1 MREKRR
7 GSLFRLGLAAVLAAG
22 LVPAAAFADPEADF
36 AETPPHR
43 VF

>member
-7 GSLFRLGLAAVLAAG
+7 GSLLRLGMAAALALG
-22 LVPAAAFADPEADF
+22 MTPAAAFADPGAEIT
-36 AETPPHR
+36 ETPPHR

>member
-7 GSLFRLGLAAVLAAG
+7 GSLLSLGLAAVLTCGMMPTAA
-22 LVPAAAFADPEADF
+22 LASPEDSST
-36 AETPPHR
+36 ETPPHR